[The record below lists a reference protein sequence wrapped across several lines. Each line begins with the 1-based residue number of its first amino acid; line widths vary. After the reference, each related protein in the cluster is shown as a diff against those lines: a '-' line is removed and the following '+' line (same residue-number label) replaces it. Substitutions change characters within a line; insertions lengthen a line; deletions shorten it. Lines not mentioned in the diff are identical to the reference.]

1 MKKILITEFME
12 QESVDIISDAFDV
25 IYDSTLHE
33 NLESL
38 SSQIA
43 AVDAVIVRN
52 KTQLT
57 EALLLKAKNLTF
69 VGRLGVGLDNI
80 DTEFCSN
87 NNIFVQP
94 ATGMNADSVAEY
106 VIACSLSLLKNI
118 PISHSGT
125 VSGQWPRTSVESRE
139 LGGKTLGLLGFGV
152 IGKKVSRLA
161 QVFGAKVIAYDPFV
175 ISSDA
180 DNLGVTLTSQEELFR
195 LSDVISIHL
204 PLTDETRG
212 LMNSSSFNKMKKTPI
227 IINSSR
233 GSIIN
238 ENDLLKAYKEKLIG
252 GFALDVYNTEP
263 VIAEFYKEITS
274 SMNCILTPHT
284 SGVTV
289 ESNIRVSQFIAEKV
303 VKFLSD

>member
-25 IYDSTLHE
+25 IYDPTLHE
-33 NLESL
+33 NLESI

-57 EALLLKAKNLTF
+57 EALLLKAKKLTF

-212 LMNSSSFNKMKKTPI
+212 LMNSGSFNKMKKTPI

>member
-25 IYDSTLHE
+25 IYDPTLHE

-57 EALLLKAKNLTF
+57 EALLLKAKKLTF

-94 ATGMNADSVAEY
+94 ASGMNADSVAEY

-118 PISHSGT
+118 PISHNGT
-125 VSGQWPRTSVESRE
+125 VSGQWPRTSIKSRE

-161 QVFGAKVIAYDPFV
+161 QVFGANVIAYDPFV
-175 ISSDA
+175 SLSDA
-180 DNLGVTLTSQEELFR
+180 DSLGVTLTTQDELFR

-204 PLTDETRG
+204 PLTDETRD
-212 LMNSSSFNKMKKTPI
+212 LMNLSSFNKMKKSPI
-227 IINSSR
+227 VINSSR
-233 GSIIN
+233 GSIVN
-238 ENDLLKAYKEKLIG
+238 EEDLLKAYNENLIN
-252 GFALDVYNTEP
+252 GFALDVYNSEP
-263 VIAEFYKEITS
+263 IKEKLYKEITS

-284 SGVTV
+284 SGVTA
-289 ESNIRVSQFIAEKV
+289 ESNVRVSQFIADKV
-303 VKFLSD
+303 INFLAD

>member
-1 MKKILITEFME
+1 
-12 QESVDIISDAFDV
+12 V
-25 IYDSTLHE
+25 IYDPTLHE

-57 EALLLKAKNLTF
+57 EALLLKAKKLTF

-118 PISHSGT
+118 PISHNGT
-125 VSGQWPRTSVESRE
+125 VSGQWPRTSIKSRE

-161 QVFGAKVIAYDPFV
+161 QVFGANVIAYDPFV
-175 ISSDA
+175 SLSDA
-180 DNLGVTLTSQEELFR
+180 DSLGVTLTTQDELFR

-204 PLTDETRG
+204 PLTDETRD
-212 LMNSSSFNKMKKTPI
+212 LMNLSSFNKMKKSPI
-227 IINSSR
+227 VINSSR
-233 GSIIN
+233 GSIVN
-238 ENDLLKAYKEKLIG
+238 EEDLLKAYNENLIN
-252 GFALDVYNTEP
+252 GFALDVYNSEP
-263 VIAEFYKEITS
+263 IKEKLYKEITS

-284 SGVTV
+284 SGVTA
-289 ESNIRVSQFIAEKV
+289 ESNVRVSQFIADKV
-303 VKFLSD
+303 INFLAD

>member
-25 IYDSTLHE
+25 IYDPTLHE

-80 DTEFCSN
+80 DTKFCSN

-118 PISHSGT
+118 PISHNGT
-125 VSGQWPRTSVESRE
+125 VSGQWPRTSIKSRE

-161 QVFGAKVIAYDPFV
+161 QVFGANVIAYDPFV
-175 ISSDA
+175 SLSDA
-180 DNLGVTLTSQEELFR
+180 DSLGVTLTTQDELFR

-204 PLTDETRG
+204 PLTDETRD
-212 LMNSSSFNKMKKTPI
+212 LMNLSSFNKMKKSPI
-227 IINSSR
+227 VINSSR
-233 GSIIN
+233 GSIVN
-238 ENDLLKAYKEKLIG
+238 EEDLLKAYNENLIN
-252 GFALDVYNTEP
+252 GFALDVYNSEP
-263 VIAEFYKEITS
+263 IKEKLYKEITS

-284 SGVTV
+284 SGVTA
-289 ESNIRVSQFIAEKV
+289 ESNVRVSQFIAEKV
-303 VKFLSD
+303 INFLAD

>member
-25 IYDSTLHE
+25 IYDPTLHE

>member
-25 IYDSTLHE
+25 IYDPTLHE

-57 EALLLKAKNLTF
+57 EALLLKAKNLSF

>member
-12 QESVDIISDAFDV
+12 QESVDIISYAFDV
-25 IYDSTLHE
+25 IYDPTLHE

-43 AVDAVIVRN
+43 SVDAVIVRN

-80 DTEFCSN
+80 DTDFCSK

-118 PISHSGT
+118 PISHNGT
-125 VSGQWPRTSVESRE
+125 VSGQWPRTSIKSRE

-161 QVFGAKVIAYDPFV
+161 QVFGANVIAYDPFV
-175 ISSDA
+175 SSSDA
-180 DNLGVTLTSQEELFR
+180 ESLGVTLTTQDEIFR

-204 PLTDETRG
+204 PLTDETRD
-212 LMNSSSFNKMKKTPI
+212 LMNLSSFNKMKKSPI
-227 IINSSR
+227 VINSSR
-233 GSIIN
+233 GSIVN
-238 ENDLLKAYKEKLIG
+238 EEDLLKAYNENLIN
-252 GFALDVYNTEP
+252 GFALDVYNSEP
-263 VIAEFYKEITS
+263 IKEKLYKEITS

-289 ESNIRVSQFIAEKV
+289 ESNVRVSQFIADKV
-303 VKFLSD
+303 INFLAD

>member
-25 IYDSTLHE
+25 IYDPTLHE

-212 LMNSSSFNKMKKTPI
+212 LMNSGSFNKMKKTPI

-263 VIAEFYKEITS
+263 VTAEFYKEITS

>member
-25 IYDSTLHE
+25 IYDPTLHE

-80 DTEFCSN
+80 DTKFCSN

-118 PISHSGT
+118 PISHNGT
-125 VSGQWPRTSVESRE
+125 VSGQWPRTSIKSRE

-161 QVFGAKVIAYDPFV
+161 QVFGANVIAYDPFV
-175 ISSDA
+175 SLSDA
-180 DNLGVTLTSQEELFR
+180 DSLGVTLTTQDELFR

-204 PLTDETRG
+204 PLTDETRD
-212 LMNSSSFNKMKKTPI
+212 LMNLSSFNKMKKSPI
-227 IINSSR
+227 VINSSR
-233 GSIIN
+233 GSIVN
-238 ENDLLKAYKEKLIG
+238 EEDLLKAYNENLIN
-252 GFALDVYNTEP
+252 GFALDVYNSEP
-263 VIAEFYKEITS
+263 IKEKLYKEITS

-284 SGVTV
+284 SGVTA
-289 ESNIRVSQFIAEKV
+289 ESNVRVSQFIADKV
-303 VKFLSD
+303 INFLAD